1 MANNFEEIQK
11 VSKDQLENSL
21 EQRCQRR
28 ARLPG
33 DRHGSDRLFSKRSME
48 TTSSHLEKL
57 FGARSLDTAI
67 QLQTEFAKTSVES
80 FVAQATKI
88 GEIYRDIAK
97 EAFRPVEAA
106 DEQGPAGRPS
116 GVGRR
121 LLADRPASRFT
132 SLRRFERLDISRA
145 FFASAGLLLAEP
157 E

>member
-11 VSKDQLENSL
+11 VSKDQLENFSSSAASV
-21 EQRCQRR
+21 
-28 ARLPG
+28 ARG
-33 DRHGSDRLFSKRSME
+33 FQAIATEATDYSKRSME

-106 DEQGPAGRPS
+106 MNKGQQA
-116 GVGRR
+116 VHQ
-121 LLADRPASRFT
+121 A
-132 SLRRFERLDISRA
+132 
-145 FFASAGLLLAEP
+145 
-157 E
+157 